1 MSDGF
6 NPNNSGAQE
15 ALREDRAADAA
26 VDSIKDKLKDKV
38 KGKAQQK
45 GSDFLKNK
53 LGEKGPGTGDLS
65 KGMGGAENPGSDAA
79 SDATTGVAED
89 AASSLGKKSLL
100 GGKKPDAGG
109 GIKNPIGK
117 AHAAGQAA
125 SANAKLGLLA
135 KLIGFMKMAMGVMQ
149 QGVAAVVGGIPAFF
163 AAIGNAIAA
172 AAHAVGGFLA
182 SMGSAVVS
190 GISAFA
196 TGIAGAL
203 GIGST
208 AATVTA
214 VSALGLGG
222 VSAVA
227 LVGGVIMSATNPKY
241 DGTIPDCATSVKKA
255 QAVLGEVAA
264 DAAMLENAKKI
275 YSVMKTFGLS
285 DEQVAGIL
293 GNWQIESGIDP
304 TTIEGIYDEHQNI
317 MGPRHQDA
325 MKDWD
330 AYVRGPL
337 SAAYAKGTDYTQN
350 SGYMASDG
358 KKYPGIGLVQWTGG
372 GAMMFL
378 NFAESIQKDWWSV
391 DYQLAYVLAKGAPT
405 GQFGKEF
412 WSTYKSQSGSAG
424 ENATWFAQYFE
435 GNTKLAGA
443 ARSEAAEQWL
453 EQEKSWSI
461 DSMYGNSIIDMAK
474 QLGDVATDAAVASR
488 LKKCVRSMNY
498 DNSTL
503 ANAAVSYAY
512 ETQAEGRGND
522 GTPLYR
528 RVHEAILPGDPNFQ
542 SCDRG
547 VATAVLWSGTDEEY
561 PPGPTEAQ
569 LPYLNSS
576 DKWTKIGTS
585 GSVKMEDLM
594 PGDVFCLNGHTFLYV
609 GHEAVAAKYP
619 NTGPKVDSVSASY
632 MERSPGCGTDANSII
647 ERNHGQDWGGRG
659 EYQIFRCSKPD
670 GSQKYKD
677 AGAGAN

>member
-1 MSDGF
+1 MSDNF
-6 NPNNSGAQE
+6 NPNGSGAQE

-26 VDSIKDKLKDKV
+26 VNSIKDSIKDKV

-53 LGEKGPGTGDLS
+53 LGKKEPDLGDLS
-65 KGMGGAENPGSDAA
+65 NGMGGAENAGSDAA
-79 SDATTGVAED
+79 AD
-89 AASSLGKKSLL
+89 AAGESVGQLGKKSLL

-109 GIKNPIGK
+109 GIKNPVGK
-117 AHAAGQAA
+117 AINAGQVA
-125 SANAKLGLLA
+125 SASGKVGLLA
-135 KLIGFMKMAMGVMQ
+135 KLIGFMKMAMGIMQ
-149 QGVAAVVGGIPAFF
+149 QGVAAVVGAVPAFL
-163 AAIGNAIAA
+163 AAIGNAIAGA
-172 AAHAVGGFLA
+172 ANAVAGFLA
-182 SMGSAVVS
+182 SIGSAVVS
-190 GISAFA
+190 GVSAFA
-196 TGIAGAL
+196 AGIAGAL
-203 GIGST
+203 GVGST

-214 VSALGLGG
+214 VSAAGLAG
-222 VSAVA
+222 VSSVA
-227 LVGGVIMSATNPKY
+227 LVGGVIMSVTNQKY
-241 DGTIPDCATSVKKA
+241 DGNVPDCAASVKQAKA
-255 QAVLGEVAA
+255 VVGEVAA

-293 GNWQIESGIDP
+293 GNWQIESGVDP

-317 MGPRHQDA
+317 QGPKHQNA

-337 SAAYAKGTDYTQN
+337 SAAYAGGTDYTQN

-372 GAMMFL
+372 GAMLFL

-391 DYQLAYVLAKGAPT
+391 DYQLAYVIAKGAPT
-405 GQFGKEF
+405 GQFGKQF

-443 ARSEAAEQWL
+443 ARSEAAEEWL
-453 EQEKSWSI
+453 KQEKSWSI
-461 DSMYGNSIIDMAK
+461 DTMYGNSIIDMAK
-474 QLGDVATDAAVASR
+474 QLGDVATDGAVANK
-488 LKKCVRSMNY
+488 LKSCVRAQDY

-503 ANAAVSYAY
+503 AKAAVSYAY
-512 ETQAEGRGND
+512 ETKDEGKGND

-528 RVHEAILPGDPNFQ
+528 RVHEVVWPGDPNFQ

-547 VATAVLWSGTDEEY
+547 VSTAVKWSGTDDDY
-561 PPGPTEAQ
+561 PAGGSDAQ
-569 LPYLNSS
+569 LAYLNTS
-576 DKWTKIGTS
+576 DKWTKVGSS

-609 GHEAVAAKYP
+609 GHDAVAAKYP
-619 NTGPKVDSVSASY
+619 NTGPKIDSVSASLNQ
-632 MERSPGCGTDANSII
+632 RSPGCGNDANDII
-647 ERNHGQDWGGRG
+647 ERMHGQDWSHRG

-670 GSQKYKD
+670 GSQTYKD
-677 AGAGAN
+677 AGAGVD